1 MAFKRLSMRKVH
13 LVLRLYFAAEMSIRA
28 ISRSINA
35 SPSTVGD
42 YIRRARVAGLGW
54 PLPEGMDER
63 ALEARL
69 FPPPESAKTARQP
82 LPDWTHVHRELKRK
96 GVTLALLWE
105 EYKAEHPDGVQY
117 SWFCDRYRVWAQHV
131 DVVMRQTHR
140 AGEKLFVD
148 YAGDTVP
155 VVDRGTGEIREAQ
168 VFVAVLG
175 ASNYTFAEA
184 SWSQSLA
191 DWCASHVRAL
201 RFFGGTSEV
210 VVPDNLRSAVTSPHR
225 YEPDLNPTYQD
236 LAEHYGFAI
245 VPARVGRA
253 RDKAKV
259 EAGVLLVE
267 RWILA
272 ALRNRTF
279 FSLAELNAAIAELL
293 ERLNARPFKKLP
305 GSRRELFESLERPLL
320 QPLPVEPYVFAQWKK
335 VRVNIDYH
343 VEFERHYYSVPYTLA
358 RKQLQLRY
366 TANTVECLYRGER
379 VASHVRSHLRGRH
392 TTVAEHMPEKHRRM
406 GEWSPERF
414 TRWAEKIGPATAAL
428 IARVLGARRHPE
440 QSYRTCLGILRLAKS
455 YGEARLEA
463 ACQRALVL
471 GAQSVRSV
479 ESILKHRLDEQ
490 PLDQTQQSLLPAEH
504 ENLRGSSYFH

>member
-184 SWSQSLA
+184 SWTQSLA

-201 RFFGGTSEV
+201 RFIGGTSEV

-490 PLDQTQQSLLPAEH
+490 PLDDAQQSLLPAEH